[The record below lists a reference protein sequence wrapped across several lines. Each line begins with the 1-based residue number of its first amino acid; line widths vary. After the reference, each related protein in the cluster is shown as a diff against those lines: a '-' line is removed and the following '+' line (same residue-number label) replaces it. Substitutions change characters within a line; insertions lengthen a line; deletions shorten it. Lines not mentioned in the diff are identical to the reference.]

1 VIGPAI
7 HVTAKADYAVRAMV
21 ELAAAGGGPLKAEEI
36 AAAQS
41 VPHRFLE
48 NILIELRHARLVRS
62 QRGPDG
68 GYRLALPAEE
78 ISVADVIR
86 TVEGPIASVRS
97 ERPDEI
103 SYSGTAV
110 ALRDVWLALRA
121 NMRAVLESVSL
132 ADVASGDLPP
142 EIVRLT
148 RAEGNGAWQPHQG
161 NGRH

>member
-7 HVTAKADYAVRAMV
+7 HVTAKVDYAVRAMV
-21 ELAAAGGGPLKAEEI
+21 ELAAAAGGPLKAEEI
-36 AAAQS
+36 ASAQA

-68 GYRLALPAEE
+68 GYRLARPAEE
-78 ISVADVIR
+78 ITVADVIR

-97 ERPDEI
+97 ERPDEL
-103 SYSGTAV
+103 SYSGV
-110 ALRDVWLALRA
+110 AAPLRDVWLALRA
-121 NMRAVLESVSL
+121 NMRAVLESVTL
-132 ADVASGDLPP
+132 ADVASGDLPG

-148 RAEGNGAWQPHQG
+148 EQPEVELH
-161 NGRH
+161 

>member
-7 HVTAKADYAVRAMV
+7 HVTAKVDYAVRAMV

-36 AAAQS
+36 ASAQQ

-48 NILIELRHARLVRS
+48 NILIELRHASLVRS
-62 QRGPDG
+62 QRGADG
-68 GYRLALPAEE
+68 GYRLARPAAE
-78 ISVADVIR
+78 ITVADVIR

-110 ALRDVWLALRA
+110 ALREVWLALRA
-121 NMRAVLESVSL
+121 NMRAVLESVTL
-132 ADVASGDLPP
+132 ADVASGDLP
-142 EIVRLT
+142 
-148 RAEGNGAWQPHQG
+148 AEVSGLIEESEVFEPG
-161 NGRH
+161 

>member
-1 VIGPAI
+1 MIGPAI
-7 HVTAKADYAVRAMV
+7 HVTAKVDYAVRAMV
-21 ELAAAGGGPLKAEEI
+21 ELAAADGGPLKAEEI
-36 AAAQS
+36 AGAQD

-68 GYRLALPAEE
+68 GYRLARPAEE
-78 ISVADVIR
+78 ITVADVIR

-97 ERPDEI
+97 ERPEEI

-110 ALRDVWLALRA
+110 ALREVWVALRA
-121 NMRAVLESVSL
+121 NMRAVLESVTLSDL
-132 ADVASGDLPP
+132 ASCNLPN

-148 RAEGNGAWQPHQG
+148 EGPEVSESADAA
-161 NGRH
+161 